1 MAYPKIYHPI
11 LGIVKR
17 STDKA
22 ILLVITDPEALTDE
36 DATIENWIPKSQIL
50 NITPMKDVAG
60 NSEVRMS
67 EWIIGQKDLKR
78 FIRSTHYVSSSVSVH
93 PVVHPAVPTTPPAHN
108 WMDDMDDDI
117 PY

>member
-11 LGIVKR
+11 IGIVKR

-36 DATIENWIPKSQIL
+36 DATVENWIPKSQIL
-50 NITPMKDVAG
+50 SIIPMKDVAG

-78 FIRSTHYVSSSVSVH
+78 FIGTKNVSASVA
-93 PVVHPAVPTTPPAHN
+93 VHPAVPATPPAPS
-108 WMDDMDDDI
+108 WLDDMDDDI

>member
-22 ILLVITDPEALTDE
+22 ILLVVTDPEALTDE
-36 DATIENWIPKSQIL
+36 DATVENWIPKSQIL
-50 NITPMKDVAG
+50 NITPVKDVAG

-78 FIRSTHYVSSSVSVH
+78 FIRPTHCVSASVA
-93 PVVHPAVPTTPPAHN
+93 VHPAVPTTPPAPN

>member
-11 LGIVKR
+11 IGIVKR

-22 ILLVITDPEALTDE
+22 ILLVITDPEALTEE
-36 DATIENWIPKSQIL
+36 DDTIENWIPKSQIHS
-50 NITPMKDVAG
+50 ITPLKDVAG

-78 FIRSTHYVSSSVSVH
+78 FIRSTHYVSSSVA
-93 PVVHPAVPTTPPAHN
+93 VHPAVPTTPPAPS
-108 WMDDMDDDI
+108 WMDMDDDI
-117 PY
+117 PF